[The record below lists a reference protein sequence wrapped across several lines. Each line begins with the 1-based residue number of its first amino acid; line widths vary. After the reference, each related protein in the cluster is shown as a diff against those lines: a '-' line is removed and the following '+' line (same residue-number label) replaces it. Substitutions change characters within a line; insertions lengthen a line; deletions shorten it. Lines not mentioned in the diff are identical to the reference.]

1 VLAFEDVTKR
11 YRNGVLANDGITFAV
26 EVGEVFGLL
35 GHNGA
40 GKTTLVNQ
48 VVGLLRPD
56 AGSITVAGVDAVASP
71 ARARELCSLQAQT
84 NAPLTGITPR
94 KAIELV
100 GRMRGGRPARVRA
113 RTDELLQRLR
123 MEPWADRRAQ
133 GLSGG
138 INRLVAFC
146 MAIVEPGQLVVLDE
160 PTNDVDPVRR
170 RLLWREVRRL
180 ADAGCTVV
188 LVTHNVTEAER
199 AVDRIAILDEGRV
212 VAMGTPASLKSDV
225 AEEIRLEVVWE
236 VFSEVGV
243 PAAVPPVELSASIT
257 AGRRSRFTM
266 HQRHLVAAV
275 TWAQDLR
282 GTGQVAEFSLGPAT
296 LEDVYIELVGRL
308 DDSDEDAVE
317 DVGED
322 VVKVV
327 GEEFVGEEGIVD
339 AAAH

>member
-1 VLAFEDVTKR
+1 VGGVVLEFQGVTKR
-11 YRNGVLANDGITFAV
+11 YRNGVVANDGVTFAV
-26 EVGEVFGLL
+26 EDGEVFGLL

-56 AGSITVAGVDAVASP
+56 AGSITVAGIDAVAEP

-100 GRMRGGRPARVRA
+100 GRMRGGRRVEVRA
-113 RTDELLQRLR
+113 RTDELLHRLR
-123 MEPWADRRAQ
+123 MEAWADRGAQ

-146 MAIVEPGQLVVLDE
+146 MAVVEPGRLVVLDE

-170 RLLWREVRRL
+170 RLLWQEVRGL

-212 VAMGTPASLKSDV
+212 AAIGTPASLKHDV
-225 AEEIRLEVVWE
+225 ADELRLELVWE
-236 VFSEVGV
+236 AGV
-243 PAAVPPVELSASIT
+243 AAVAPPVEPSASVT
-257 AGRRSRFTM
+257 SGRRSRFTM
-266 HQRHLVAAV
+266 HQRHLTSVV

-282 GTGQVAEFSLGPAT
+282 SAGQVEEFSIGPAT
-296 LEDVYIELVGRL
+296 LEDVYVELVGRL
-308 DDSDEDAVE
+308 DVLAD
-317 DVGED
+317 
-322 VVKVV
+322 
-327 GEEFVGEEGIVD
+327 EEGAEVEAVD
-339 AAAH
+339 ADVH

>member
-1 VLAFEDVTKR
+1 VLEFEDVTKR
-11 YRNGVLANDGITFAV
+11 YRGGVVANDGVTFTV
-26 EVGEVFGLL
+26 RDGEVFGLL

-56 AGSITVAGVDAVASP
+56 AGRVTVAGIDAVAEP

-100 GRMRGGRPARVRA
+100 GRMRGGDRKQVRS
-113 RTDELLQRLR
+113 RTDELLGQLRL
-123 MEPWADRRAQ
+123 EPWADRRAQ

-138 INRLVAFC
+138 VNRLVAFC
-146 MAIVEPGQLVVLDE
+146 MAVVVPGRLVVLDE

-170 RLLWREVRRL
+170 RLLWQEVRRL

-199 AVDRIAILDEGRV
+199 AVDRIAILDEGKV
-212 VAMGTPASLKSDV
+212 VAIGTPASLKHDV
-225 AEEIRLEVVWE
+225 ADELRLEIVWE
-236 VFSEVGV
+236 PGTS
-243 PAAVPPVELSASIT
+243 AIDPPVAPTASVT
-257 AGRRSRFTM
+257 SGRRSRFTM
-266 HQRHLVAAV
+266 HQDHLTSVAV
-275 TWAQDLR
+275 WSQELR
-282 GTGQVAEFSLGPAT
+282 AAGQIEEFSIGPAT

-308 DDSDEDAVE
+308 DVGDEGAPDEETADA
-317 DVGED
+317 G
-322 VVKVV
+322 
-327 GEEFVGEEGIVD
+327 
-339 AAAH
+339 AH

>member
-1 VLAFEDVTKR
+1 VLVFQDVTKR
-11 YRNGVLANDGITFAV
+11 YRNGVLANDGITLAV

-56 AGSITVAGVDAVASP
+56 AGSITIAGIDAVASP

-113 RTDELLQRLR
+113 RTDELLHRLR

-170 RLLWREVRRL
+170 RLLWQEVRGL
-180 ADAGCTVV
+180 ADAGCTVL

-212 VAMGTPASLKSDV
+212 VATGTPASLKHDV

-236 VFSEVGV
+236 AGV
-243 PAAVPPVELSASIT
+243 PAAAPPVEPSASIT
-257 AGRRSRFTM
+257 TGRRSRFTM

-308 DDSDEDAVE
+308 DGGD
-317 DVGED
+317 ED
-322 VVKVV
+322 VVDD
-327 GEEFVGEEGIVD
+327 VGEEGTID
-339 AAAH
+339 AAVH

>member
-1 VLAFEDVTKR
+1 VSGVVLSFQDVTKR
-11 YRNGVLANDGITFAV
+11 YRNGVLANNGITFAV
-26 EVGEVFGLL
+26 EFGEVFGLL

-56 AGSITVAGVDAVASP
+56 AGSITIAGIDAVASP

-113 RTDELLQRLR
+113 RTDELLDRLR

-170 RLLWREVRRL
+170 RLLWQEVRRL

-212 VAMGTPASLKSDV
+212 VATGTPASLKHDV

-236 VFSEVGV
+236 AGV
-243 PAAVPPVELSASIT
+243 PAAAPPVEPSASIT
-257 AGRRSRFTM
+257 TGRRSRFTM
-266 HQRHLVAAV
+266 HQRHLTAAV
-275 TWAQDLR
+275 TWAQELR
-282 GTGQVAEFSLGPAT
+282 DAGQVAEFSLGPAT

-308 DDSDEDAVE
+308 DGGD
-317 DVGED
+317 ED
-322 VVKVV
+322 VVDDVD
-327 GEEFVGEEGIVD
+327 EEGTVD
-339 AAAH
+339 AAVH